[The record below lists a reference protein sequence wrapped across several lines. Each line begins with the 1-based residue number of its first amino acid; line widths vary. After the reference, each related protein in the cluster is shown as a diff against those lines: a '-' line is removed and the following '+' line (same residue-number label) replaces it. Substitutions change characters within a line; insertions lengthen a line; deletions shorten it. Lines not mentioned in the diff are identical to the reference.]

1 MQNDPAKTRHLQEG
15 YDAATDTTPAERA
28 EIARKKGALYL
39 ANEGYPQF
47 VADLLSPPENY
58 NFDVTV
64 LLLLVD
70 QLKALNNAS
79 LALDHLKRV
88 ITYGEKLRMNPC
100 PMARSVEVAGALGM
114 SEVFQNIHGLHK
126 EQDVEGAG
134 NGMRQVH
141 ALLGNITEALEQV
154 PILLELLATGG
165 FDGTNLIE
173 ELGDVGFYSEEIL
186 RLLGESRQGMRQANV
201 RKLAKRYQDLKFS
214 HQGALVRDLDA
225 ERVAIDGAEG

>member
-1 MQNDPAKTRHLQEG
+1 MQNDPAQTRHLQEG

-28 EIARKKGALYL
+28 EIARKKGDLHL

-58 NFDVTV
+58 NFDLTV

-70 QLKALNNAS
+70 QLKALNSAS

-100 PMARSVEVAGALGM
+100 PVAAHPEIAGALGM
-114 SEVFQNIHGLHK
+114 ANVFENVHGLYK
-126 EQDVEGAG
+126 AEDVEGAG
-134 NGMRQVH
+134 NGMRMIH
-141 ALLGNITEALEQV
+141 AMLGNVTEVLEQV
-154 PILLELLATGG
+154 PILLELLRTGG

-186 RLLGESRQGMRQANV
+186 RQLGESRQGMRQANV
-201 RKLAKRYQDLKFS
+201 RKLAKRYEDLKFS

-225 ERVAIDGAEG
+225 ERVAIDGTEG